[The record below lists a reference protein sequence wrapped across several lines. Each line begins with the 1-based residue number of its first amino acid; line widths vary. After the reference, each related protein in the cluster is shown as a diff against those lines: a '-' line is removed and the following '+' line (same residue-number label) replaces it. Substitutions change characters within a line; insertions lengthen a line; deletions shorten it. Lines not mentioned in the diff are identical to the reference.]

1 MTTYFRYYDPR
12 YGDTYE
18 IYLDNDGNF
27 QTAARSVEVIGRDV
41 IYYDSLA
48 DIPPLHRNAIE
59 QLIFE
64 RQKKENGNDR

>member
-18 IYLDNDGNF
+18 VYTDHDGDF
-27 QTAARSVEVIGRDV
+27 LSTCRSVEAIGRDP
-41 IYYDSLA
+41 IYYDHIE

-59 QLIFE
+59 NEIAI
-64 RQKKENGNDR
+64 RKKVVNGKDN